1 MENELSNEKTM
12 TVKELADNLHV
23 SDKTIRRAIIS
34 LNGTLD
40 STDLGYIH
48 TENGI
53 SIQLTEVQ
61 CTAIK
66 LKLRE
71 RNNLKDNSIVEQI
84 GNDLEFFAL
93 QKKMDEEHKILD
105 IYRDRRIS
113 ELEEQN
119 RAQSAKLIEQ
129 KPKVEVYDAI
139 CDSSTL
145 QDLQTVAQTI
155 GVKNIFKLLVA
166 DGIIQKAWTE
176 DGTMFYKPYA
186 EYNDYLI
193 LKDGGTYLVNNVP
206 HIRPRIFVTGKGLTW
221 ITKKYKDAQ

>member
-1 MENELSNEKTM
+1 MGNELSTEKTV

-23 SDKTIRRAIIS
+23 SDKTIRRTIIS
-34 LNGTLD
+34 LNSTLD

-48 TENGI
+48 TENGVA
-53 SIQLTEVQ
+53 IQLTEAQ

-66 LKLRE
+66 IKLE
-71 RNNLKDNSIVEQI
+71 GHHNIPDDTVVKTVS
-84 GNDLEFFAL
+84 NDMEFFAKSIEL
-93 QKKMDEEHKILD
+93 QKYATTRLA
-105 IYRDRRIS
+105 

-119 RAQSAKLIEQ
+119 RVQSAKLIEQ